1 MDMDSTSVSCSKS
14 GPASH
19 LHETTLLM
27 LFAVNGSM
35 FLHHRL
41 CLGKPCVAMRCSLS
55 SWWWFLPA
63 TIWTHTVSS
72 LRASGRSWTSIVDM
86 LCFIYC
92 RKEVIFTTM
101 LLALAMLPNGWSL
114 DRGYVGPE
122 KNSSHDMF
130 SVGRSPKCNG
140 RQWPSAGWVSVIET
154 CALFFFYVFFL
165 SPFFFWDWWF

>member
-1 MDMDSTSVSCSKS
+1 MDTTIVSCSKS

-19 LHETTLLM
+19 NLEATLLT

-35 FLHHRL
+35 FLHHL
-41 CLGKPCVAMRCSLS
+41 CLCKSCVAMRCNFSP
-55 SWWWFLPA
+55 WWWFLPA

-92 RKEVIFTTM
+92 RREVIFTTM
-101 LLALAMLPNGWSL
+101 LPALVTLPNGWSL
-114 DRGYVGPE
+114 DRDYVGPE

-140 RQWPSAGWVSVIET
+140 RQWPSAGWVSVIEM
-154 CALFFFYVFFL
+154 CACVRCFFL
-165 SPFFFWDWWF
+165 CVLSFSFF